1 MNKNCYRV
9 IFSQARGLF
18 IAVAEIVKS
27 QTKQAGQTSALTSAD
42 TVAVTVSPIHYKK
55 LNPLNFAVIGCL
67 GALVISL
74 PYSGLRLIRSDK
86 FRSRNSN
93 RDTQP
98 SSQL

>member
-42 TVAVTVSPIHYKK
+42 TVAVTVSPIHYKNSIR
-55 LNPLNFAVIGCL
+55 LT
-67 GALVISL
+67 L
-74 PYSGLRLIRSDK
+74 P
-86 FRSRNSN
+86 
-93 RDTQP
+93 
-98 SSQL
+98 